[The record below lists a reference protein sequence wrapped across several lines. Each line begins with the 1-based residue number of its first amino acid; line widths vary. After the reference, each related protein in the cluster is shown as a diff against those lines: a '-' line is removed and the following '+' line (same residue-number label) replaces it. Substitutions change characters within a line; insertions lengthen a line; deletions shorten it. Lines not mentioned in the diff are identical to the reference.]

1 MGNFGP
7 GHLRQD
13 VNEESVTA
21 APERQQNSSDKDDDD
36 CPLAELAK
44 KKKLKK
50 KVLEWNIKFLLNRW
64 KCD

>member
-13 VNEESVTA
+13 VNEESVTV
-21 APERQQNSSDKDDDD
+21 APERQQNSSNEDDDD

-44 KKKLKK
+44 KKEGIRTEYKIPSQQM
-50 KVLEWNIKFLLNRW
+50 EM
-64 KCD
+64 